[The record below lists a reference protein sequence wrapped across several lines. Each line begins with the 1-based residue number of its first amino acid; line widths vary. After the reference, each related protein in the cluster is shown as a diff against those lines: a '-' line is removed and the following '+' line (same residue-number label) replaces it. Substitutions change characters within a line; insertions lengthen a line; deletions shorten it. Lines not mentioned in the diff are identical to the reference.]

1 LPTPAQPATHQQQNW
16 LAFGALFG
24 ISRTHAGHVG
34 QLCGDG
40 ILIVQLVEVC
50 VGWGLVGRLFEQ
62 DWPVVAWPILQMQQK
77 IAAMEGMSTHSR
89 VSLPQ

>member
-1 LPTPAQPATHQQQNW
+1 
-16 LAFGALFG
+16 
-24 ISRTHAGHVG
+24 
-34 QLCGDG
+34 
-40 ILIVQLVEVC
+40 
-50 VGWGLVGRLFEQ
+50 LVGRLFEQ